1 MNFINIFEY
10 VATSFFAF
18 DGTKIYLNNIQ
29 NISILSAIFSGVVT
43 AIGGGTLRDLFNK
56 STIFW
61 INQPIYIILSI
72 VFSIISIWHHI
83 RL

>member
-1 MNFINIFEY
+1 MNFLNIFEY
-10 VATSFFAF
+10 VAISFFAF
-18 DGTKIYLNNIQ
+18 YGTKIYLNNIQ

-72 VFSIISIWHHI
+72 IFSIISIGHHI